1 MEVSASGNEL
11 MLNAAGESHTI
22 KAYNHSWN
30 HLVLTFEAFD
40 STLVAYINGEM
51 AFNAFRTTPLQLPNT
66 TLTIAGRPD
75 NSYLWSG
82 VIDDIAIWNRALT
95 FGEAA
100 SLHKQE
106 AAQFEHTPDVD
117 QENASL
123 ISMISNGDSD
133 AVAGRFSA
141 EMQKRDRNYINI
153 THSSVLDYGCADENA
168 LNFDFKALAD
178 TTGNAG
184 HVAAMNA
191 MYCEYPDI
199 SGRSWTPNDD
209 PDRLTETIRVSGDS
223 DADGVLD
230 TEEISG
236 CDDPTAC
243 NYNPE
248 ATDSYANY
256 SFLEYLHLGATDS
269 TRFYISRTPVSW
281 EQALEDAAAVG
292 GHIGT
297 VQSVEEALMLADRT
311 SFSNEIALAPADTLH
326 LTGHKFILMGE
337 AEGSRY
343 YRSETDTL
351 SLHDWM
357 NTPEV
362 RWSQLRENL
371 LVIESEAENAA
382 LTNMLFEP
390 IGHLSLRD

>member
-1 MEVSASGNEL
+1 MAVEGQLEVSASGNEL

-51 AFNAFRTTPLQLPNT
+51 AVNAFRTTPLQLPNT

-82 VIDDIAIWNRALT
+82 VIDDIAIWDRALT

-209 PDRLTETIRVSGDS
+209 PDRLTETIRVSDLPSRKREASLGD
-223 DADGVLD
+223 
-230 TEEISG
+230 
-236 CDDPTAC
+236 
-243 NYNPE
+243 
-248 ATDSYANY
+248 
-256 SFLEYLHLGATDS
+256 H
-269 TRFYISRTPVSW
+269 
-281 EQALEDAAAVG
+281 
-292 GHIGT
+292 
-297 VQSVEEALMLADRT
+297 
-311 SFSNEIALAPADTLH
+311 
-326 LTGHKFILMGE
+326 
-337 AEGSRY
+337 
-343 YRSETDTL
+343 
-351 SLHDWM
+351 
-357 NTPEV
+357 
-362 RWSQLRENL
+362 
-371 LVIESEAENAA
+371 
-382 LTNMLFEP
+382 
-390 IGHLSLRD
+390 